1 MLQVNKSNLLRQLIV
16 VFTAWVLASI
26 SILVVDRP
34 LAILIHQNGLD
45 SYLQLRKITEGMPVF
60 ISVLA
65 MLALISYYWRKERK
79 LLSFTAPVY
88 FYLMLKLTMEIK
100 TGLKIIFGRYWTKT
114 WINNNLSLIHDNVY
128 GFNWLHGFGN
138 QGSFP
143 SGHSTYVVFCA
154 MWLSYIYPKLAYIW
168 FLLALLCITCL
179 IVLDYHFLGDCFAG
193 VGLGMLCAVIS
204 LAIWQRIAIS
214 HTITN
219 K

>member
-1 MLQVNKSNLLRQLIV
+1 MIQINKSNLFKSLVIIIILWI
-16 VFTAWVLASI
+16 LAYA
-26 SILVVDRP
+26 SILVLDRP
-34 LAILIHQNGLD
+34 LAIFIHQHGID
-45 SYLQLRKITEGMPVF
+45 SYLQLRKITEGMPIF

-65 MLALISYYWRKERK
+65 IMALIIYYWQKQRKV
-79 LLSFTAPVY
+79 LSFTAPVY

-100 TGLKIIFGRYWTKT
+100 TGLKIVFGRYWPKT

-154 MWLSYIYPKLAYIW
+154 MWLSYVYPKLVYIW
-168 FLLALLCITCL
+168 FLLAFFGITCL
-179 IVLDYHFLGDCFAG
+179 ILLDYHFLGDCFAG
-193 VGLGMLCAVIS
+193 IGLGIFCAVIS

-214 HTITN
+214 HNHN